1 MENRRILDKL
11 STDGKPSLFGSYHTW
26 NFDDDD
32 DESDQK
38 NNRATLGLGDFQIF
52 NLMLLL
58 ILSPVS
64 SMTTKIYITI
74 GHIIAI
80 QIGQE
85 ATDRLGRFYNQ
96 YLQPALPL
104 PVIFFSLYAI
114 LLNTFVEY

>member
-1 MENRRILDKL
+1 MENRRILDEL
-11 STDGKPSLFGSYHTW
+11 STNDIPSLIGFYHNW
-26 NFDDDD
+26 NFDDD

-38 NNRATLGLGDFQIF
+38 NNRESLGLGDFQIF

-96 YLQPALPL
+96 CLQPALPL

-114 LLNTFVEY
+114 LLNTFVEC